1 MLDKYYSVLIRK
13 AMRLS
18 GNMDEAGE
26 VLHQVFI
33 DFRVQEKCK
42 VVDSSRAAYLGR
54 HGNALSKKIEELLF
68 K

>member
-1 MLDKYYSVLIRK
+1 
-13 AMRLS
+13 MRLS